1 MSTVPQFDLTGR
13 VALVTGAS
21 SGFGAHFSRLLAA
34 AGAAVVMG
42 ARRADRLAALEAEI
56 RAAGGKA
63 LAVSLDV
70 ADEAATIAAYDAAEA
85 AFGTVDTIV
94 ANAGI
99 APEITTVRSA
109 DPEDWERVVDVNLFC
124 VWRTVQAGL
133 PQVLANRGQFVLVS
147 SSYAFMNGVLNSPY
161 ATAKAGVEALGRALR
176 AELMPRGASAT
187 VAYFGWIRTEL
198 VRKAFDDPIVDRMR
212 HEAVPS
218 LLTRR
223 IPVRRAGRAIING
236 VENRSPRVIA
246 PFEWRLLFL
255 LRGVL
260 GPFTDLGF
268 ERDPQVAEIVRAAE
282 ERSARG
288 G

>member
-1 MSTVPQFDLTGR
+1 MTGGYLLADR
-13 VALVTGAS
+13 VFFITGAAQ
-21 SGFGAHFSRLLAA
+21 GIGLEVARMAHAR
-34 AGAAVVMG
+34 GAAVVLTDVEG
-42 ARRADRLAALEAEI
+42 SGVE
-56 RAAGGKA
+56 RAAELVGPRTLG
-63 LAVSLDV
+63 LV
-70 ADEAATIAAYDAAEA
+70 ADVRDLGQIEA
-85 AFGTVDTIV
+85 AFDAAVERFGRVDVVV

-109 DPEDWERVVDVNLFC
+109 DPEDWERVVDVNLFG

-282 ERSARG
+282 QRSARSG
-288 G
+288 

>member
-1 MSTVPQFDLTGR
+1 MTGGYLLADR
-13 VALVTGAS
+13 VFFITGAAQ
-21 SGFGAHFSRLLAA
+21 GIGLEVARMAHAR
-34 AGAAVVMG
+34 GAAVVLTDVEG
-42 ARRADRLAALEAEI
+42 SGVE
-56 RAAGGKA
+56 RAAELVGPRTLG
-63 LAVSLDV
+63 LV
-70 ADEAATIAAYDAAEA
+70 ADVRDLGQIEA
-85 AFGTVDTIV
+85 AFDAAVERFGRVDVVV

-109 DPEDWERVVDVNLFC
+109 DPEDWERVVDVNLFG

-255 LRGVL
+255 LRGAL

>member
-1 MSTVPQFDLTGR
+1 MTGGYLLADR
-13 VALVTGAS
+13 VFFITGAAQ
-21 SGFGAHFSRLLAA
+21 GIGLEVARMAHAR
-34 AGAAVVMG
+34 GAAVVLTDVEG
-42 ARRADRLAALEAEI
+42 SGVE
-56 RAAGGKA
+56 RAAELVGPRTLG
-63 LAVSLDV
+63 LV
-70 ADEAATIAAYDAAEA
+70 ADVRDLGQIEA
-85 AFGTVDTIV
+85 AFDAAVERFGRVDVVV

-109 DPEDWERVVDVNLFC
+109 DPEDWERVVDVNLFG

-176 AELMPRGASAT
+176 AELLPRGASAT

-255 LRGVL
+255 LRGAL

>member
-1 MSTVPQFDLTGR
+1 MTGGYLLADR
-13 VALVTGAS
+13 VFFITGAAQ
-21 SGFGAHFSRLLAA
+21 GIGLEVARMAHAR
-34 AGAAVVMG
+34 GAAVVLTDVEG
-42 ARRADRLAALEAEI
+42 SEVE
-56 RAAGGKA
+56 RAAELVGPRTLG
-63 LAVSLDV
+63 LV
-70 ADEAATIAAYDAAEA
+70 ADVRDLGQIEA
-85 AFGTVDTIV
+85 AFDAAVERFGRVDVVV

-109 DPEDWERVVDVNLFC
+109 DPEDWERVVDVNLFG

-255 LRGVL
+255 LRGAL

>member
-1 MSTVPQFDLTGR
+1 MTGGYLLADR
-13 VALVTGAS
+13 VFFITGAAQ
-21 SGFGAHFSRLLAA
+21 GIGLEVARMAHAR
-34 AGAAVVMG
+34 GAAVVLTDVEG
-42 ARRADRLAALEAEI
+42 SEVE
-56 RAAGGKA
+56 RAAELVGPRTLG
-63 LAVSLDV
+63 LV
-70 ADEAATIAAYDAAEA
+70 ADVRDLGQIEA
-85 AFGTVDTIV
+85 AFEAAVERFGRVDVVV

-109 DPEDWERVVDVNLFC
+109 DPEDWERVVDVNLFG

-255 LRGVL
+255 LRGAL

>member
-1 MSTVPQFDLTGR
+1 MTGGYLLADR
-13 VALVTGAS
+13 VFFITGAAQ
-21 SGFGAHFSRLLAA
+21 GIGLEVARMAHAR
-34 AGAAVVMG
+34 GAAVVLTDVEG
-42 ARRADRLAALEAEI
+42 SGVE
-56 RAAGGKA
+56 RAAELVGPRTLG
-63 LAVSLDV
+63 LV
-70 ADEAATIAAYDAAEA
+70 ADVRDLGQIEA
-85 AFGTVDTIV
+85 AFDAAVERFGRVDVVV

-109 DPEDWERVVDVNLFC
+109 DPEDWERVVDVNLFG

-255 LRGVL
+255 LRGAL

-282 ERSARG
+282 QRSARSG
-288 G
+288 

>member
-1 MSTVPQFDLTGR
+1 MTGGYLLADR
-13 VALVTGAS
+13 VFFITGAAQ
-21 SGFGAHFSRLLAA
+21 GIGLEVARMAHAR
-34 AGAAVVMG
+34 GAAVVLTDVEG
-42 ARRADRLAALEAEI
+42 SGIE
-56 RAAGGKA
+56 RAADLVGPRTLG
-63 LAVSLDV
+63 LV
-70 ADEAATIAAYDAAEA
+70 ADVRDLSQIETAFEAAVEH
-85 AFGTVDTIV
+85 FGRVDVVV

-99 APEITTVRSA
+99 GPEITTVRSA
-109 DPEDWERVVDVNLFC
+109 DPEDWERVVDVNLFG

-176 AELMPRGASAT
+176 AELLPRGASAT

-223 IPVRRAGRAIING
+223 IPVRRAGRAIITG
-236 VENRSPRVIA
+236 IENRAPRVIA

>member
-1 MSTVPQFDLTGR
+1 MTGGYLLADR
-13 VALVTGAS
+13 VFFITGAAQ
-21 SGFGAHFSRLLAA
+21 GIGLEVARMAHAR
-34 AGAAVVMG
+34 GAAVVLTDVEG
-42 ARRADRLAALEAEI
+42 SGVE
-56 RAAGGKA
+56 RAAELVGPRTLG
-63 LAVSLDV
+63 LV
-70 ADEAATIAAYDAAEA
+70 ADVRDLGQIEA
-85 AFGTVDTIV
+85 AFDAAVERFGRVDVVV

-109 DPEDWERVVDVNLFC
+109 DPEDWERVVDVNLFG

-176 AELMPRGASAT
+176 AELLPRGASAT

-282 ERSARG
+282 QRSARSG
-288 G
+288 

>member
-1 MSTVPQFDLTGR
+1 MTGGYLLADR
-13 VALVTGAS
+13 VFFITGAAQ
-21 SGFGAHFSRLLAA
+21 GIGLEVARMAHAR
-34 AGAAVVMG
+34 GAAVVLTDVEG
-42 ARRADRLAALEAEI
+42 SGVE
-56 RAAGGKA
+56 RAAELVGPRTLG
-63 LAVSLDV
+63 LV
-70 ADEAATIAAYDAAEA
+70 ADVRDLGQIEA
-85 AFGTVDTIV
+85 AFDAAVERFGRVDVVV

-109 DPEDWERVVDVNLFC
+109 DPEDWERVVDVNLFG

-176 AELMPRGASAT
+176 AELLPRGASAT

-282 ERSARG
+282 QRSARG

>member
-1 MSTVPQFDLTGR
+1 MTGGYLLADR
-13 VALVTGAS
+13 VFFITGAAQ
-21 SGFGAHFSRLLAA
+21 GIGLEVARMAHAR
-34 AGAAVVMG
+34 GAAVVLTDVEG
-42 ARRADRLAALEAEI
+42 SGVE
-56 RAAGGKA
+56 RAAELVGPRTLG
-63 LAVSLDV
+63 LV
-70 ADEAATIAAYDAAEA
+70 ADVRDLGQIEA
-85 AFGTVDTIV
+85 AFEAAVERFGRVDVVV

-109 DPEDWERVVDVNLFC
+109 DPEDWERVVDVNLFG

-176 AELMPRGASAT
+176 AELLPRGASAT

>member
-1 MSTVPQFDLTGR
+1 MTGGYLLADR
-13 VALVTGAS
+13 VFFITGAAQ
-21 SGFGAHFSRLLAA
+21 GIGLEVARMAHAR
-34 AGAAVVMG
+34 GAAVVLTDVEG
-42 ARRADRLAALEAEI
+42 SGVE
-56 RAAGGKA
+56 RAAELVGPRTLG
-63 LAVSLDV
+63 LV
-70 ADEAATIAAYDAAEA
+70 ADVRDLGQIEA
-85 AFGTVDTIV
+85 AFDAAVERFGRVDVVV

-109 DPEDWERVVDVNLFC
+109 DPEDWERVVDVNLFG

-236 VENRSPRVIA
+236 VEDRSPRVIA

-255 LRGVL
+255 LRGAL

-282 ERSARG
+282 QRSARG

>member
-1 MSTVPQFDLTGR
+1 MTGGYLLADR
-13 VALVTGAS
+13 VFFITGAAQ
-21 SGFGAHFSRLLAA
+21 GIGLEVARMAHAR
-34 AGAAVVMG
+34 GAAVVLTDVEG
-42 ARRADRLAALEAEI
+42 SEVE
-56 RAAGGKA
+56 RAAELVGPRTLG
-63 LAVSLDV
+63 LV
-70 ADEAATIAAYDAAEA
+70 ADVRDLGQIEA
-85 AFGTVDTIV
+85 AFEAAVERFGRVDVVV

-109 DPEDWERVVDVNLFC
+109 DPEDWERVVDVNLFG

-176 AELMPRGASAT
+176 AELLPRGASAT

>member
-1 MSTVPQFDLTGR
+1 MTGGYLLADR
-13 VALVTGAS
+13 VFFITGAAQ
-21 SGFGAHFSRLLAA
+21 GIGLEVARMAHAR
-34 AGAAVVMG
+34 GAAVVLTDVEG
-42 ARRADRLAALEAEI
+42 SGVE
-56 RAAGGKA
+56 RAAELVGPRTLG
-63 LAVSLDV
+63 LV
-70 ADEAATIAAYDAAEA
+70 ADVRDLGQIEA
-85 AFGTVDTIV
+85 AFEAAVERFGRVDVVV

-109 DPEDWERVVDVNLFC
+109 DPEDWERVVDVNLFG

-282 ERSARG
+282 QRSARG

>member
-1 MSTVPQFDLTGR
+1 MTGGYLLADR
-13 VALVTGAS
+13 VFFITGAAQ
-21 SGFGAHFSRLLAA
+21 GIGLEVARMAHAR
-34 AGAAVVMG
+34 GAAVVLTDVEG
-42 ARRADRLAALEAEI
+42 SGVE
-56 RAAGGKA
+56 RAAELVGPRTLG
-63 LAVSLDV
+63 LV
-70 ADEAATIAAYDAAEA
+70 ADVRDLGQIEA
-85 AFGTVDTIV
+85 AFDAAVERFGRVDVVV

-109 DPEDWERVVDVNLFC
+109 DPEDWERVVDVNLFG

-176 AELMPRGASAT
+176 AELLPRGASAT

>member
-1 MSTVPQFDLTGR
+1 MTGGYLLADR
-13 VALVTGAS
+13 VFFITGAAQ
-21 SGFGAHFSRLLAA
+21 GIGLEVARMAHAR
-34 AGAAVVMG
+34 GAAVVLTDVEG
-42 ARRADRLAALEAEI
+42 SEVE
-56 RAAGGKA
+56 RAAELVGPRTLG
-63 LAVSLDV
+63 LV
-70 ADEAATIAAYDAAEA
+70 ADVRDLGQIEA
-85 AFGTVDTIV
+85 AFDAAVERFGRVDVVV

-109 DPEDWERVVDVNLFC
+109 DPEDWERVVDVNLFG

-236 VENRSPRVIA
+236 VEDRSPRVIA

-255 LRGVL
+255 LRGAL

-282 ERSARG
+282 QRSARG

>member
-1 MSTVPQFDLTGR
+1 MTGGYLLADR
-13 VALVTGAS
+13 VFFITGAAQ
-21 SGFGAHFSRLLAA
+21 GIGLEVARMAHAR
-34 AGAAVVMG
+34 GAAVVLTDVEG
-42 ARRADRLAALEAEI
+42 SGVE
-56 RAAGGKA
+56 RAAELVGPRTLG
-63 LAVSLDV
+63 LV
-70 ADEAATIAAYDAAEA
+70 ADVRDLGQIEA
-85 AFGTVDTIV
+85 AFDAAVERFGRVDVVV

-109 DPEDWERVVDVNLFC
+109 DPEDWERVVDVNLFG

-255 LRGVL
+255 LRGAL

-282 ERSARG
+282 QRSARG

>member
-1 MSTVPQFDLTGR
+1 MTGGYLLADR
-13 VALVTGAS
+13 VFFITGAAQ
-21 SGFGAHFSRLLAA
+21 GIGLEVARMAHAR
-34 AGAAVVMG
+34 GAAVVLTDVEG
-42 ARRADRLAALEAEI
+42 SEVE
-56 RAAGGKA
+56 RAAELVGPRTLG
-63 LAVSLDV
+63 LV
-70 ADEAATIAAYDAAEA
+70 ADVRDLGQIEA
-85 AFGTVDTIV
+85 AFDAAVERFGRVDVVV

-109 DPEDWERVVDVNLFC
+109 DPEDWERVVDVNLFG

-133 PQVLANRGQFVLVS
+133 PQVLVNRGQFVLVS

-176 AELMPRGASAT
+176 AELLPRGASAT

-255 LRGVL
+255 LRGAL

-282 ERSARG
+282 QRSARG

>member
-1 MSTVPQFDLTGR
+1 MTGGYLLDDR
-13 VALVTGAS
+13 VFFITGAAQ
-21 SGFGAHFSRLLAA
+21 GIGLEVARMAHAR
-34 AGAAVVMG
+34 GAAVVLTDVEG
-42 ARRADRLAALEAEI
+42 SEI
-56 RAAGGKA
+56 ERAADLVGSRTLG
-63 LAVSLDV
+63 LV
-70 ADEAATIAAYDAAEA
+70 ADVRDLGQIEA
-85 AFGTVDTIV
+85 AFEAAVERFGRVDVVV

-109 DPEDWERVVDVNLFC
+109 DPEDWERVVDVNLFG

-176 AELMPRGASAT
+176 AELLPRGASAT

-223 IPVRRAGRAIING
+223 IPVRRAGRTIISG
-236 VENRSPRVIA
+236 IENRSPRVIA

-282 ERSARG
+282 QRSARSG
-288 G
+288 